1 MRICC
6 QFSLEVLAFCGLL
19 ACRKTALMLA
29 LCEALRDKYSIAA
42 VSALFLPYTPKYN
55 LCSPRPSHHHE
66 QLERNKRSET
76 RWTWTCE
83 IMLQLWQLHY
93 QELHSEEIWKNDDVV
108 KGACVTFVEAFPLT
122 TTVVSK
128 KLSDLY
134 PVVAGNKWHFHK
146 RGWWI
151 SC

>member
-6 QFSLEVLAFCGLL
+6 QFSLEVHVFCGLL

-66 QLERNKRSET
+66 QLERNKRSRQDELGHVKLCCNCDSYIIKNST
-76 RWTWTCE
+76 LKKFE
-83 IMLQLWQLHY
+83 KMIML
-93 QELHSEEIWKNDDVV
+93 
-108 KGACVTFVEAFPLT
+108 
-122 TTVVSK
+122 
-128 KLSDLY
+128 
-134 PVVAGNKWHFHK
+134 
-146 RGWWI
+146 
-151 SC
+151 

>member
-1 MRICC
+1 MSYFLFSVLFLYTHVHVWLWYLYFLSCHCFIPVWHFPVFFSHEIALLVFFLVYSFQGLGFCFPLLLTLSNNNCTMRICC
-6 QFSLEVLAFCGLL
+6 QFSLEVHAFCGLL

-76 RWTWTCE
+76 R
-83 IMLQLWQLHY
+83 
-93 QELHSEEIWKNDDVV
+93 
-108 KGACVTFVEAFPLT
+108 
-122 TTVVSK
+122 
-128 KLSDLY
+128 
-134 PVVAGNKWHFHK
+134 
-146 RGWWI
+146 
-151 SC
+151 